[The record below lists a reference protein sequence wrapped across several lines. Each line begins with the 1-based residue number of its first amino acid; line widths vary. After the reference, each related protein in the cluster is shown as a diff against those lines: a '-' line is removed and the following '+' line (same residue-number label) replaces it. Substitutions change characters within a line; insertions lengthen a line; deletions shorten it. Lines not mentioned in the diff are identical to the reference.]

1 MSGDERGDASG
12 EPAPWAPF
20 DASSGTPASPGP
32 AAPSTPP
39 STPPLYQPP
48 AHLPPSHVPPSHVP
62 PSHLPPPHLPPGLV
76 PAPMP
81 NWGPPVDQQNYLQR
95 PGAAETRARN
105 RRALVYALIALVV
118 TVALFVLFFAAI
130 MRNGGSPDDFGGF

>member
-1 MSGDERGDASG
+1 VSGDATG